1 MSEKAL
7 PCIVCGVELDNVT
20 ADSDNQPSDGTA
32 FWTSGHYGSTFFDP
46 MDGQRIEIT
55 ICDACLEERKDR
67 IGWHQAYRTITCGR
81 VIVGRERLDRP
92 LVPYT
97 GRDDENLTMDISPE
111 NLGHPWRKTEW
122 YTAQFDFARLCYKVM
137 GP

>member
-1 MSEKAL
+1 MSAKAL

-46 MDGQRIEIT
+46 MDGQQIEIT
-55 ICDACLEERKDR
+55 VCDDCLRDRRDR
-67 IGWHQAYRTITCGR
+67 IGWHRAYRLIKCAS

-92 LVPYT
+92 LVPFT
-97 GRDDENLTMDISPE
+97 EQDGEELAMEVEPE
-111 NLGHPWRKTEW
+111 QLGHPWRAAEW
-122 YTAQFDFARLCYKVM
+122 YTAQFAFARHCYETM